1 MNPTTYRYPEMIY
14 DPDFYLCH
22 VDPED
27 EFGMDSDDGFGLD
40 EDDYAF
46 SDGMTDD
53 D

>member
-27 EFGMDSDDGFGLD
+27 EFAVNVVVV
-40 EDDYAF
+40 YK
-46 SDGMTDD
+46 
-53 D
+53 